1 MRTSRITGSLRSG
14 EGTLTLDGTLGWRGE
29 DTPLVLHVRGSNVLA
44 SDTRDLRAVIDPDV
58 TVRYAAGQPLNITGT
73 VGVPSASLDLER
85 LDEGVSASDDVVVL
99 DPVDPKRDIA
109 APLDLDLTLALGDDV
124 NLNGFGLDGTLG
136 GRLRVR
142 QRPGREMTANGT
154 LDVAGRYTAYGQKLD
169 ITRGELAWTNN
180 AIGNPALDIRA
191 ERQVGDVTA
200 GIQVNGRA
208 TAPQAEVW
216 AIPAMDESEA
226 LAYLALGRPL
236 SAASNDEGRQLD
248 AASAALSAGG
258 SLLAS
263 QLGARI
269 GLDDAGVMQ
278 SRALGGSVFGVGKY
292 LSPKLYVG
300 YGVSLLGTGQVLT
313 LKYLLRKGFDIEVES
328 STVENRASLN
338 WRKER

>member
-1 MRTSRITGSLRSG
+1 
-14 EGTLTLDGTLGWRGE
+14 
-29 DTPLVLHVRGSNVLA
+29 VLA

-191 ERQVGDVTA
+191 ERQVGRRHRRHPGQRSRDRAA
-200 GIQVNGRA
+200 GGGLGDSCDGRIRSA
-208 TAPQAEVW
+208 
-216 AIPAMDESEA
+216 
-226 LAYLALGRPL
+226 GL
-236 SAASNDEGRQLD
+236 SRARASVVGRQ
-248 AASAALSAGG
+248 
-258 SLLAS
+258 
-263 QLGARI
+263 Q
-269 GLDDAGVMQ
+269 
-278 SRALGGSVFGVGKY
+278 
-292 LSPKLYVG
+292 
-300 YGVSLLGTGQVLT
+300 
-313 LKYLLRKGFDIEVES
+313 
-328 STVENRASLN
+328 
-338 WRKER
+338 